1 MTDVMLMSTSLNLE
15 LEMYEGE
22 CVLVCLR
29 LHAFEWQ
36 AFGEGQLLFP
46 EHSGTKHSD
55 TFD

>member
-46 EHSGTKHSD
+46 EQSGTKHSE